1 MAIGAAAGVEALLLE
16 VQYVNDGPAARE
28 DASGVRMQ
36 VTPTAP
42 PPAKAVRLVTVEG
55 TSGPQQARAAAAARG
70 CCAPLNHP
78 SPPPP
83 MPLNPM

>member
-55 TSGPQQARAAAAARG
+55 TSGPQQASAPPPPGAAARLSIT
-70 CCAPLNHP
+70 PL
-78 SPPPP
+78 
-83 MPLNPM
+83 PLLSRP